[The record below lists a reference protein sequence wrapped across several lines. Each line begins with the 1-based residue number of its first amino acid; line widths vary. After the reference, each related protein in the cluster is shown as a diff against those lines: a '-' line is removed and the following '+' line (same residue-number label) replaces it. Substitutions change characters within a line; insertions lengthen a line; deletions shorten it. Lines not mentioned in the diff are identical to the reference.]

1 MQAPVPSPVTE
12 VLAIRSFVV
21 VCSCALLLL
30 GAMKVGATEAAA
42 RPEIDRFPS
51 LVSHQ
56 SSVRVAGHV
65 QGRPAGVVV
74 NLQRRFP
81 HSDSWRTIASSKTD
95 GSGAVSFRFDAPR
108 FTAKYK
114 LTTRDARSEI
124 VRIAV
129 RPHLSL
135 KVRRANVMQ
144 GAKVVVRGNMYPPIT
159 GRRALL
165 EWKVDGQ
172 WKRIDRVRLGDGDF
186 RRAVRIRRHGHRRI
200 RITFR
205 HDEYNARARSADL
218 VRVHRRSQATW
229 YGPGFFGNRT
239 ACGQR
244 YHRDLLGVAHRSLP
258 CGTIVSA
265 LYKGRTVPVPVV
277 DRGPYGHADWDLTEE
292 AAQRLGFS
300 GRDQIGV
307 LRRS

>member
-1 MQAPVPSPVTE
+1 M
-12 VLAIRSFVV
+12 
-21 VCSCALLLL
+21 
-30 GAMKVGATEAAA
+30 GGATEGTAQ
-42 RPEIDRFPS
+42 PVIDRFPS

-56 SSVRVAGHV
+56 SPVRIGGHL
-65 QGRPAGVVV
+65 QGRPADEPVD
-74 NLQRRFP
+74 LQRRFP
-81 HSDSWRTIASSKTD
+81 NADHWRTIASSRTD
-95 GSGAVSFRFDAPR
+95 GSGTVSFRFDAPR
-108 FTAKYK
+108 FTARYR
-114 LTTRDARSEI
+114 LATNGARSEI

-135 KVRRANVMQ
+135 RVRRANVMQ
-144 GAKVVVRGNMYPPIT
+144 GARIVVKGAMYPVVT

-165 EWKVDGQ
+165 EWKVDGR
-172 WKRIDRVRLGDGDF
+172 WRRIDRVRLGDGDF
-186 RRAVRIRRHGHRRI
+186 RRAMRIRRHGHRRI
-200 RITFR
+200 RITFA
-205 HDEYNARARSADL
+205 HDDYNARARSADA

-258 CGTIVSA
+258 CGTVVSA
-265 LYKGRTVPVPVV
+265 LYKGKTVRVPVV

-292 AAQRLGFS
+292 TAQRLGFS

-307 LRRS
+307 LRDR